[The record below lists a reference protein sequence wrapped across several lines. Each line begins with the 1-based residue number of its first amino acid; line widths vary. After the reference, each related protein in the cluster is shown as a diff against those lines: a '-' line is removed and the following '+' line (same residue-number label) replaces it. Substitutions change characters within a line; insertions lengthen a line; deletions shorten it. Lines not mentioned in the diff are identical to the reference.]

1 MQIVRGLIYFLLLTA
16 GVCFAL
22 YAATG
27 DQRYKRWGLIKE
39 HPDYLG
45 VAKQINQIDIYKQ
58 AATASQTPVQAWLFP
73 CAVTSSITCCK
84 SRMLIRMV
92 TLKVLA

>member
-27 DQRYKRWGLIKE
+27 DQRYKRWGLI
-39 HPDYLG
+39 
-45 VAKQINQIDIYKQ
+45 
-58 AATASQTPVQAWLFP
+58 
-73 CAVTSSITCCK
+73 
-84 SRMLIRMV
+84 
-92 TLKVLA
+92 TLKWTVLDGLGFFGVLIVERMM

>member
-27 DQRYKRWGLIKE
+27 DQRYKRWGL
-39 HPDYLG
+39 
-45 VAKQINQIDIYKQ
+45 
-58 AATASQTPVQAWLFP
+58 
-73 CAVTSSITCCK
+73 
-84 SRMLIRMV
+84 V
-92 TLKVLA
+92 TLKWTVLAGLGFFGVLIVERMM

>member
-27 DQRYKRWGLIKE
+27 DQRYKRWGL
-39 HPDYLG
+39 
-45 VAKQINQIDIYKQ
+45 
-58 AATASQTPVQAWLFP
+58 
-73 CAVTSSITCCK
+73 
-84 SRMLIRMV
+84 V
-92 TLKVLA
+92 TLKWTVLAGLGFFGVLIFERMI

>member
-27 DQRYKRWGLIKE
+27 DQRYKRWGLI
-39 HPDYLG
+39 
-45 VAKQINQIDIYKQ
+45 
-58 AATASQTPVQAWLFP
+58 
-73 CAVTSSITCCK
+73 
-84 SRMLIRMV
+84 
-92 TLKVLA
+92 TLKWTVLAGFGFFGVLIVERMM

>member
-27 DQRYKRWGLIKE
+27 DLRYKRRGLI
-39 HPDYLG
+39 
-45 VAKQINQIDIYKQ
+45 
-58 AATASQTPVQAWLFP
+58 
-73 CAVTSSITCCK
+73 
-84 SRMLIRMV
+84 
-92 TLKVLA
+92 TLTWPVLAGLGFFGVLIVDRVL

>member
-27 DQRYKRWGLIKE
+27 DQRYKRWGLI
-39 HPDYLG
+39 
-45 VAKQINQIDIYKQ
+45 
-58 AATASQTPVQAWLFP
+58 
-73 CAVTSSITCCK
+73 
-84 SRMLIRMV
+84 
-92 TLKVLA
+92 TLKWTVLAGLGFFGVLIVGRMI

>member
-27 DQRYKRWGLIKE
+27 DQRYKRWGLI
-39 HPDYLG
+39 
-45 VAKQINQIDIYKQ
+45 
-58 AATASQTPVQAWLFP
+58 
-73 CAVTSSITCCK
+73 
-84 SRMLIRMV
+84 
-92 TLKVLA
+92 TLKWTVLAGLGFFGVLIFDRVL

>member
-27 DQRYKRWGLIKE
+27 DQRYKRGGRI
-39 HPDYLG
+39 
-45 VAKQINQIDIYKQ
+45 
-58 AATASQTPVQAWLFP
+58 
-73 CAVTSSITCCK
+73 
-84 SRMLIRMV
+84 
-92 TLKVLA
+92 TLKWTVLAGLGFFGVLIVERMM

>member
-27 DQRYKRWGLIKE
+27 DQRYKRWGL
-39 HPDYLG
+39 
-45 VAKQINQIDIYKQ
+45 
-58 AATASQTPVQAWLFP
+58 
-73 CAVTSSITCCK
+73 
-84 SRMLIRMV
+84 V
-92 TLKVLA
+92 TLKWTVLAGLGFFGVLIVERMI